1 MRVPSGMSVP
11 GWRGP
16 ERKDALIDYVQGVL
30 SEKSGEGVVID
41 VGGVGLWLFVSGYTL
56 QGLPA
61 VGERVRLYGYLHV
74 KEDLL
79 QLYGFSG
86 RAEREVFQKL
96 ITVTGI
102 GPKVALAVLSAY
114 DPDTFVRL
122 LAAED
127 LEAITSVPGVGKK
140 SGQRM
145 IVELKDK
152 LVPEGMEVASPAAGA
167 GGDMLREAR
176 EALKELGYSAQEA
189 RRALE
194 GYAAD
199 EPSLEDLLR
208 YALKRLGGG

>member
-1 MRVPSGMSVP
+1 M
-11 GWRGP
+11 
-16 ERKDALIDYVQGVL
+16 IDYVQGVL
-30 SEKSGEGVVID
+30 AEKGVEGVVID
-41 VGGVGLWLFVSGYTL
+41 VGGVGLTLFVSGSTL
-56 QGLPA
+56 QALPA
-61 VGERVRLYGYLHV
+61 VGDKVRLYGYLHV

-79 QLYGFSG
+79 QLYGFAS
-86 RAEREVFQKL
+86 RAERDVFLKL
-96 ITVTGI
+96 ITVTGV

-122 LAAED
+122 LATED

-152 LVPEGMEVASPAAGA
+152 LVPEGLEIVVATGTA

-176 EALKELGYSAQEA
+176 EALKELGYSVQEA

-199 EPSLEDLLR
+199 DPSLEDLLR
-208 YALKRLGGG
+208 YALKRLGGS

>member
-1 MRVPSGMSVP
+1 M
-11 GWRGP
+11 
-16 ERKDALIDYVQGVL
+16 IDYVQGVL
-30 SEKSGEGVVID
+30 AEKSAEGVVVD
-41 VGGVGLWLFVSGYTL
+41 VGGIGLSLFVSGSTL
-56 QGLPA
+56 QALPA
-61 VGERVRLYGYLHV
+61 VGERVKLYGYLHV

-79 QLYGFSG
+79 QLYGFAG
-86 RAEREVFQKL
+86 RAERDIFLKL

-102 GPKVALAVLSAY
+102 GPKVALAVLSVY

-140 SGQRM
+140 SGQRL
-145 IVELKDK
+145 IVELKDR
-152 LVPEGMEVASPAAGA
+152 LVPEGMEISAPVGA
-167 GGDMLREAR
+167 VGGDMLREAR
-176 EALKELGYSAQEA
+176 EALRELGYSAQES

>member
-1 MRVPSGMSVP
+1 M
-11 GWRGP
+11 
-16 ERKDALIDYVQGVL
+16 IDYVQGVL
-30 SEKSGEGVVID
+30 AEKSAEGVVID
-41 VGGVGLWLFVSGYTL
+41 VGGIGISLFVSGSTL
-56 QGLPA
+56 QALPA
-61 VGERVRLYGYLHV
+61 VGERVKLYGYLHV

-79 QLYGFSG
+79 QLYGFAG
-86 RAEREVFQKL
+86 RAERDIFLKL

-102 GPKVALAVLSAY
+102 GPKVALAVLSVY

-140 SGQRM
+140 SGQRL
-145 IVELKDK
+145 IVELKDR
-152 LVPEGMEVASPAAGA
+152 LVPEGMEISASVMAV

-176 EALKELGYSAQEA
+176 EALRELGYSAQES

-208 YALKRLGGG
+208 HALKRLGGG

>member
-1 MRVPSGMSVP
+1 M
-11 GWRGP
+11 
-16 ERKDALIDYVQGVL
+16 IDYVQGVL
-30 SEKSGEGVVID
+30 AEKGGEGVVID
-41 VGGVGLWLFVSGYTL
+41 VGGVGLSLYVSGSTL
-56 QGLPA
+56 QSLPA
-61 VGERVRLYGYLHV
+61 VGQKVRLYGYLHV

-79 QLYGFSG
+79 QLYGFAG

-114 DPDTFVRL
+114 DPDTFIKL
-122 LAAED
+122 LASED
-127 LEAITSVPGVGKK
+127 LESLTSVPGVGKK

-152 LVPEGMEVASPAAGA
+152 LVPEGMQAGMTVGAAE
-167 GGDMLREAR
+167 GDMLREAR
-176 EALKELGYSAQEA
+176 EALKELGYSTQEA

-194 GYAAD
+194 GYAA
-199 EPSLEDLLR
+199 ERPSLEDLLK

>member
-1 MRVPSGMSVP
+1 M
-11 GWRGP
+11 
-16 ERKDALIDYVQGVL
+16 LIDYVQGVL
-30 SEKSGEGVVID
+30 AEKGVEGVVID
-41 VGGVGLWLFVSGYTL
+41 VGGVGLTLFVSGSTL
-56 QGLPA
+56 QALPA
-61 VGERVRLYGYLHV
+61 VGDKVRLYGYLHV

-79 QLYGFSG
+79 QLYGFAS
-86 RAEREVFQKL
+86 RAERDVFLKL
-96 ITVTGI
+96 ITVTGV

-122 LAAED
+122 LATED

-152 LVPEGMEVASPAAGA
+152 LVPEGLEIVVATGTA

-176 EALKELGYSAQEA
+176 EALKELGYSVQEA

-199 EPSLEDLLR
+199 DPSLEDLLR
-208 YALKRLGGG
+208 YALKRLGGS

>member
-1 MRVPSGMSVP
+1 
-11 GWRGP
+11 
-16 ERKDALIDYVQGVL
+16 LIDYVQGVL
-30 SEKSGEGVVID
+30 AEKSAEGVVID
-41 VGGVGLWLFVSGYTL
+41 VGGIGISLFVSGSTL
-56 QGLPA
+56 QALPA
-61 VGERVRLYGYLHV
+61 VGERVKLYGYLHV

-79 QLYGFSG
+79 QLYGFAG
-86 RAEREVFQKL
+86 RAERDIFLKL

-102 GPKVALAVLSAY
+102 GPKVALAVLSVY

-140 SGQRM
+140 SGQRL
-145 IVELKDK
+145 IVELKDR
-152 LVPEGMEVASPAAGA
+152 LVPEGMEISASVMAV

-176 EALKELGYSAQEA
+176 EALRELGYSAQES

-208 YALKRLGGG
+208 HALKRLGGG